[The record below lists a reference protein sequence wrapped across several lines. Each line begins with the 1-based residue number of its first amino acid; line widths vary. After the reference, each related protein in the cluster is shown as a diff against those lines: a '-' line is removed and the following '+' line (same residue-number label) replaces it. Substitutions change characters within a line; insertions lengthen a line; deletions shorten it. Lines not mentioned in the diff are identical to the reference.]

1 MCTCGIGNER
11 KKFKII
17 KKILTESSSNGI
29 IDISAGD
36 ITIIDITSMDITSHD
51 ISSYTVGT

>member
-1 MCTCGIGNER
+1 MRGKNL
-11 KKFKII
+11 II

-29 IDISAGD
+29 INISADD
-36 ITIIDITSMDITSHD
+36 ITIIDITSTDITCYD

>member
-1 MCTCGIGNER
+1 MRGKNL
-11 KKFKII
+11 II

-29 IDISAGD
+29 INISADD
-36 ITIIDITSMDITSHD
+36 ITIIDITSTDITSTDITCYD